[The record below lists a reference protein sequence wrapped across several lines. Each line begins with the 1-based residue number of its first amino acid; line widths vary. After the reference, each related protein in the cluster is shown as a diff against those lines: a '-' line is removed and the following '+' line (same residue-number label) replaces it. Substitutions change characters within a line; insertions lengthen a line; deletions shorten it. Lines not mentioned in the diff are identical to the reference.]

1 MGGRCP
7 RGPFNDL
14 RHTFG
19 TRCAAEGVPM
29 RTLQEWM
36 GHRDSKTTAIYA
48 DYAPSDQ
55 ENAMVE
61 RAFEN

>member
-1 MGGRCP
+1 
-7 RGPFNDL
+7 
-14 RHTFG
+14 
-19 TRCAAEGVPM
+19 
-29 RTLQEWM
+29 M